1 MNKNMQIIFQSQ
13 LDHYQANQREFLIG
27 LSGGIDSVA
36 LLHLF
41 VQVRKMC
48 NLTLRAIHIHHGLS
62 PNADSWVEFC
72 QNLCQ
77 EWNVPLTVCR
87 VKVSGKDGIEAEA
100 RKARYQAIQQ
110 NILPNEV
117 LATAH
122 HLDDQAETF
131 FLALKRG
138 SGIKG
143 LSGMQ
148 AVSSAHGFTLF
159 RPLLACSKAEITQYA
174 MGQNLS
180 WIEDESNT
188 NTEYDRNFLRQE
200 ILPLL
205 NQRWQQFNQ
214 MVARASQHCA
224 EQQSLI
230 EELLEEELT
239 HRIDMK
245 RQKMSIADFQQFSVQ
260 KQQQLLRL
268 WLEKSGI
275 EMPSTAQLS
284 QIIHQLISA
293 NHDKNPQVVLGKYIL
308 RRYQQAIFIT
318 QSLPAIPDFCLSIR
332 PMQKIQ
338 LPADLGEVERTES
351 DIFYKIDAESYR
363 FTLPLALHN
372 QSLIITLSA
381 PGKVNVYGK
390 AHREEMKKIWQQYQ
404 VPVWL
409 RTRTP
414 LVFFDEQLVFLLT

>member
-1 MNKNMQIIFQSQ
+1 MQMIFQSQ
-13 LDHYQANQREFLIG
+13 LSQYQANQREFLIG

-41 VQVRKMC
+41 VQARQSLD
-48 NLTLRAIHIHHGLS
+48 LTLRAIHIHHGLS

-72 QNLCQ
+72 QQLCQ

-110 NILPNEV
+110 NIFLNEV

-143 LSGMQ
+143 LSAMQ
-148 AVSSAHGFTLF
+148 AVSFAHGFTLF

-174 MGQNLS
+174 KSQKLS
-180 WIEDESNT
+180 WIEDESNS
-188 NTEYDRNFLRQE
+188 NTDYDRNFLRQK

-239 HRIDMK
+239 RRIDAK
-245 RQKMSIADFQQFSVQ
+245 RQKISIAGFEQFSIQ

-293 NHDKNPQVVLGKYIL
+293 DHDKNPQVVLGEYIL

-318 QSLPAIPDFCLSIR
+318 HSLPDILDFCLSLE

-338 LPADLGEVERTES
+338 LPADLGEVKRTGSE
-351 DIFYKIDAESYR
+351 IFYKISEESYH
-363 FTLPLALHN
+363 FSLPTSLHN
-372 QSLIITLSA
+372 QALTITLSA
-381 PGKVNVYGK
+381 PSKVKVYGK
-390 AHREEMKKIWQQYQ
+390 AHREEMKKIWQQHQ

-409 RTRTP
+409 RSRIP
-414 LVFFDEQLVFLLT
+414 LVFFEEQLVLLLFL